1 MKVKFLSVLAVC
13 CAVFALP
20 AEVNYHEQMASIL
33 HDFSSTNYLERMG
46 SMNQINALIVA
57 TTNGDELVECR
68 LLKSAVLLER
78 AETEHDTLA
87 RVEATNLLWAIE
99 REYANRPKDWRFFGA
114 RLVLMQSL
122 ALGEEY
128 AKIYSIAT
136 NTIPIA
142 PTSGLER
149 STNVWSALFG
159 PEIPDV
165 ISLRDA
171 FRFNAA
177 DALLSVDKAA
187 DVNALTNGLP
197 SEMTIRLVGIHED

>member
-1 MKVKFLSVLAVC
+1 MRERHEEYNRGNCTLALGVRACGSVGGQLRIRYERLVSGQLDERIRAG
-13 CAVFALP
+13 AA
-20 AEVNYHEQMASIL
+20 AS
-33 HDFSSTNYLERMG
+33 G
-46 SMNQINALIVA
+46 
-57 TTNGDELVECR
+57 GELVECR

-165 ISLRDA
+165 ISLRDV

>member
-20 AEVNYHEQMASIL
+20 AEVNYHEQMTSIL

-165 ISLRDA
+165 ISLR
-171 FRFNAA
+171 
-177 DALLSVDKAA
+177 V
-187 DVNALTNGLP
+187 LTRPRML
-197 SEMTIRLVGIHED
+197 MR